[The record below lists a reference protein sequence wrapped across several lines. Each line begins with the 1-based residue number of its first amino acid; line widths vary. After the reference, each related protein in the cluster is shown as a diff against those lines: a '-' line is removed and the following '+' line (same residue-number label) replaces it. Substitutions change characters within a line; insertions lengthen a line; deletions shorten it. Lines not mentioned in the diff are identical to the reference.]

1 MELNLKSLREQVYEY
16 LKREMNEGRIKQG
29 SFLDLGEISRNL
41 GMSKTPL
48 RDALFQLE
56 AEGFVTIYP
65 RRGIMVNQLDLQTI
79 KNIYEILGALEGA
92 VVVNEAVKIG
102 DPEVARMRELNSAMR
117 EALEY
122 DDFNL
127 FYKLNLDF
135 HNTYLSLSE
144 NRDLLHTVRIL
155 KERLY
160 DFPRSKGF
168 VREWELNSVGEHDQL
183 VDLLDRRDFN
193 GAAEFIRDVH
203 WSFQVQERFIRKY
216 YFASQNELDPIR
228 DRGQREAAKD
238 L

>member
-16 LKREMNEGRIKQG
+16 LKREMNEGRLKQG
-29 SFLDLGEISRNL
+29 SFLDLNEISRNL

-65 RRGIMVNQLDLQTI
+65 RRGIMVNPLDLKKI

-92 VVVNEAVKIG
+92 VVVNEALKFTDQHVR
-102 DPEVARMRELNSAMR
+102 RM
-117 EALEY
+117 EALNEEMKEALGG
-122 DDFNL
+122 DDFNR
-127 FYKLNLDF
+127 FYKLNLEF
-135 HNTYLSLSE
+135 HNTYLALSD
-144 NRDLLHTVRIL
+144 NQDLLHTVRIL

-168 VREWELNSVGEHDQL
+168 VKEWELNSVKEHQEL
-183 VDLLDRRDFN
+183 VSLLARKDFN

-203 WSFQVQERFIRKY
+203 WSFEVQERFIRKY
-216 YFASQNELDPIR
+216 YFASQWELDPIKESKEE
-228 DRGQREAAKD
+228 GSI
-238 L
+238 